1 MNEVVASGSI
11 EGKII
16 VDTSTVH
23 PDTSVAASQKLS
35 KSGASF
41 VAGGS

>member
-1 MNEVVASGSI
+1 MNEIVSSGEI
-11 EGKII
+11 RGKII

-23 PDTSVAASQKLS
+23 PDTSVAMSKKLS

-41 VAGGS
+41 VAGEF